1 MDRAPQPANSN
12 GPARPTVSD
21 QAPSMSLLRN
31 TLTQSS
37 LTLGSRILGFVRD
50 VLIAAKV
57 GAGPVGDAF
66 VTALMFP
73 NLFRRIF
80 AEGAFAQAFVP
91 AYARTLEAEGP
102 EAAAEI
108 AKQTMRGLFAAT
120 AALVILAQLAMPW
133 IMKII
138 HGGYEESSESF
149 QLAILL
155 TQITMP
161 YLACM
166 ALAALLSGVL
176 NSAGRFVLSAGAPT
190 LLNLFLISAALL
202 GDDPRHTAFLASIAV
217 SLAGVA
223 QAALLWWGVRRQS
236 VSLSLG
242 WPKLTPA
249 VKKVI
254 ALAIPGT
261 IAASGTQINILVSQA
276 LASFEQGA
284 KSWLFFADRL
294 YQLPLGIVGVAV
306 GVAILPR
313 LARAARSE
321 DTRSA
326 NTLMDDGIG
335 LAMALTLPAAIALM
349 VAPTYLIEGLY
360 ARGAFTLN
368 DAQQAGLALVHY
380 GWGVPAFVLIKVLA
394 PGFFAREDT
403 KTPMRFVLLTVALN
417 TALGAGLFLW
427 FRSMGWAGFPGLAIA
442 TSFAAW
448 LNAALLFFGLQ
459 TRGWYQPGPRLI
471 SRLVSTMLAS
481 LTMGAVLYG
490 LMAQR
495 AQIESWVPYGTFVQV
510 LCFIT
515 LGAIAYAV
523 AALLFGAIR
532 ISDLKGMIRRN
543 AG

>member
-1 MDRAPQPANSN
+1 
-12 GPARPTVSD
+12 
-21 QAPSMSLLRN
+21 MSLLRN

-37 LTLGSRILGFVRD
+37 LTFSSRILGFVRD
-50 VLIAAKV
+50 ILIAAKV
-57 GAGPVGDAF
+57 GAGPIGDAF

-91 AYARTLEAEGP
+91 AYARTLEADGP
-102 EAAAEI
+102 EAAAEV
-108 AKQTMRGLFAAT
+108 AQQTMRGLFAAT

-133 IMKII
+133 IMKLI
-138 HGGYEESSESF
+138 HGGYAETSESF

-190 LLNLFLISAALL
+190 VLNIFLIIAALL
-202 GDDPRHTAFLASIAV
+202 GDDPRNTAFLATIAV
-217 SLAGVA
+217 SLAGLA
-223 QAALLWWGVRRQS
+223 QAALLWWGVRRQK

-242 WPKLTPA
+242 WPRLTPP

-276 LASFEQGA
+276 LASFEEGA
-284 KSWLFFADRL
+284 KSWLFYADRL

-313 LARAARSE
+313 LARAARAE
-321 DTRSA
+321 TEADGHK
-326 NTLMDDGIG
+326 LMDDGIG

-349 VAPTYLIEGLY
+349 VAPAYLVEGLY

-417 TALGAGLFLW
+417 TVLGAGLFLW
-427 FRSMGWAGFPGLAIA
+427 FRSQGWAGFPGLAIA
-442 TSFAAW
+442 TSAAAW
-448 LNAALLFFGLQ
+448 INAGLLFFGLLA
-459 TRGWYQPGPRLI
+459 RDWYRPGRRLYA
-471 SRLVSTMLAS
+471 RLASVFLAS
-481 LTMGAVLYG
+481 LAMGGALFLILTQRAMLAPWLPQSKLLEVILFVLAGGIVYGIAALAFGAVQ
-490 LMAQR
+490 AR
-495 AQIESWVPYGTFVQV
+495 
-510 LCFIT
+510 
-515 LGAIAYAV
+515 
-523 AALLFGAIR
+523 
-532 ISDLKGMIRRN
+532 DLKRLTRRGS
-543 AG
+543 A